1 METDDTKQTE
11 DNALKAEGDSVQTVV
26 MEPNKQKEFIAEN
39 VWRDGVCTRSG
50 SEVKNLIATGR
61 DEIDRQF
68 LAIFSDYTEHW
79 YYADGRH
86 CGLVIDLQLLH
97 LA

>member
-1 METDDTKQTE
+1 MEEQEAK
-11 DNALKAEGDSVQTVV
+11 EGNSVQTVV
-26 MEPNKQKEFIAEN
+26 MEPNKQKEFIAGN